1 MAFIIEKRDNKW
13 RAIDIA
19 NAQSME
25 IQITKTRQQMKSAKL
40 CIELPNYSV
49 CIDVPVN
56 LEFGELLK
64 FLMRIKGEPAL
75 AIALK
80 ELFARFEVKNNGACV
95 DTSDSKISKLRNN
108 RKRASERTNG

>member
-1 MAFIIEKRDNKW
+1 MAFIVRELENKIQ
-13 RAIDIA
+13 AIDIT

-49 CIDVPVN
+49 CIDVPAN

-75 AIALK
+75 AVALK
-80 ELFARFEVKNNGACV
+80 ELFVRFEVKNNGASM
-95 DTSDSKISKLRNN
+95 DTADSKISKLRNN